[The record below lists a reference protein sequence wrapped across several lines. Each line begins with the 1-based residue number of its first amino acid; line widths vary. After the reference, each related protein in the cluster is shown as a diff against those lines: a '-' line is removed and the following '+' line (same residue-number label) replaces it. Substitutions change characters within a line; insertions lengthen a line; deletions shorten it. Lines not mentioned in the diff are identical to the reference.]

1 MEMIYSNLFRLRK
14 KEIKQEILELEVS
27 CIDFGL
33 IIVELDK

>member
-1 MEMIYSNLFRLRK
+1 MIYSNLFRLRK

>member
-1 MEMIYSNLFRLRK
+1 MIYSNLFRLRK

-27 CIDFGL
+27 YIDFGL